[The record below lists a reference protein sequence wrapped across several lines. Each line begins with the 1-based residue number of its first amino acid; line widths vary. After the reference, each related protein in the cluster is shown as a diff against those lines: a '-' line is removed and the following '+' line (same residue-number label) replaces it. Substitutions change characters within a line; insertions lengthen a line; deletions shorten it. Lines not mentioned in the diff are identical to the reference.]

1 MKYRSILEERDW
13 MEDLENPKGNTM
25 KKIIV
30 PVDFSDASRNAAK
43 FAAAMSNDI
52 PESEL
57 LLYNA
62 YDRYSAGSDGSLLTE
77 EEDAMKTISDNAL
90 HNLRNE
96 LLPLTKVTI
105 GILAENGTLANNL
118 ERLVMRNGAD
128 LVVMGIN
135 GASKLEQ
142 VLIGSNTLNVIKKD
156 SFPVLIVPPGAT
168 YERIQTVVFASDFKD
183 VQKTTPVVALRN
195 LLYLFR
201 PELHVIHIDEEQVA
215 HMGDAFLK
223 EKGAMD
229 ELLRGFNPEYS
240 FLEAHDFVKGINNYV
255 KDHKANLIITVP
267 HRHNFFAD
275 LFMKTHT
282 EKLVYHTDVPV
293 LAVHE

>member
-1 MKYRSILEERDW
+1 
-13 MEDLENPKGNTM
+13 M
-25 KKIIV
+25 KKIVV
-30 PVDFSDASRNAAK
+30 PVDFSDASRNAATYT
-43 FAAAMSNDI
+43 ALMSNDI

-57 LLYNA
+57 LLYNV
-62 YDRYSAGSDGSLLTE
+62 YDKFSAGTDGSLLAE
-77 EEDAMKTISDNAL
+77 EEDAMKIISDNAL

-96 LLPLTKVTI
+96 ILPLTKSTI
-105 GILAENGTLANNL
+105 GILSENGTLAVNL
-118 ERLVMRNGAD
+118 EKLVLRNGID

-142 VLIGSNTLNVIKKD
+142 VLIGSNTLDVIKKD
-156 SFPVLIVPPGAT
+156 SFPVLIVPPLAK
-168 YERIQTVVFASDFKD
+168 YARIHTAVFASDFKD
-183 VQKTTPVVALRN
+183 VRKSTPVVALRN
-195 LLYLFR
+195 LLDLFR
-201 PELHVIHIDEEQVA
+201 PDLHVIHIDEEQVA
-215 HMGDAFLK
+215 HMGDDFKK

-255 KDHKANLIITVP
+255 KDHHADLIITVP
-267 HRHNFFAD
+267 HRHNFIAD
-275 LFMKTHT
+275 LFSKTHT

>member
-1 MKYRSILEERDW
+1 LEERDW
-13 MEDLENPKGNTM
+13 QEDLEKTKDHTM

-30 PVDFSDASRNAAK
+30 PVDFSDASRNAATY
-43 FAAAMSNDI
+43 AASMSNDI

-57 LLYNA
+57 LLYNV
-62 YDRYSAGSDGSLLTE
+62 YDNFSAGTDGSLLAG

-90 HNLRNE
+90 HNLRSE
-96 LLPLTKVTI
+96 ILPLTKSTI
-105 GILAENGTLANNL
+105 GILSENGTLAVNL
-118 ERLVMRNGAD
+118 EKLVMRNGAD

-142 VLIGSNTLNVIKKD
+142 VLIGSNTLDVIKKD
-156 SFPVLIVPPGAT
+156 SFPVLIVPPVAK
-168 YERIQTVVFASDFKD
+168 YERIHTAVFASDFKD
-183 VQKTTPVVALRN
+183 VRKSTPVVALRN

-215 HMGDAFLK
+215 HMGDEFKK

-255 KDHKANLIITVP
+255 KDHHADLIITVP
-267 HRHNFFAD
+267 HRHNFIAD
-275 LFMKTHT
+275 LFSKTHT

>member
-1 MKYRSILEERDW
+1 MKYRSILEEKDW
-13 MEDLENPKGNTM
+13 LEDLETKKDHTM
-25 KKIIV
+25 KKIVV
-30 PVDFSDASRNAAK
+30 PVDFSDASRNAARY
-43 FAAAMSNDI
+43 AALMTNDI

-62 YDRYSAGSDGSLLTE
+62 YDRYSAGTDGSLLAE

-90 HNLRNE
+90 HNLRSE
-96 LLPLTKVTI
+96 ILPLTKATI
-105 GILAENGTLANNL
+105 GILSENGTLAVNL
-118 ERLVMRNGAD
+118 EKLVMRNGVD

-142 VLIGSNTLNVIKKD
+142 VIIGSNTLDVVKKD
-156 SFPVLIVPPGAT
+156 SFPVLIIPPGAS
-168 YERIQTVVFASDFKD
+168 YERIHTAVFASDFKD

-215 HMGDAFLK
+215 HMGDAFKK

-240 FLEAHDFVKGINNYV
+240 FLEAHDYVKGINNYV
-255 KDHKANLIITVP
+255 KDHKADLIITVP

-275 LFMKTHT
+275 LFTKTHT